1 MHSSL
6 GRVLPAALAAG
17 MTAILIAAAA
27 WSMPHGAGRSHD
39 PQRMIDYLEKQL
51 DLTGEQRAAVQPLL
65 SAMFTAAETDAE
77 RLHTLRD
84 TLREHRD
91 VFEAG
96 RAQAAADEIG
106 QITTRMVYR
115 MASTQAQIYQ
125 LLNDEQKKLLDKM
138 DKKRK
143 ARRDQWRERWI
154 EPFE

>member
-1 MHSSL
+1 MNRIL
-6 GRVLPAALAAG
+6 GRVLPAAVAAG

-27 WSMPHGAGRSHD
+27 WSMPHGGGRSHD
-39 PQRMIDYLEKQL
+39 PQRMIDHLEKHL
-51 DLTGEQRAAVQPLL
+51 DLTGEQRAAVQSLL
-65 SAMFTAAETDAE
+65 SAMFTASETDIE

-84 TLREHRD
+84 TLREQRD
-91 VFEAG
+91 DFEAD
-96 RAQAAADEIG
+96 RTQAAADEIG

-143 ARRDQWRERWI
+143 ARRDQWRERWH